1 VWDSPAAHQSVSTAG
16 MGRGSGADYGGVRHG
31 RAGLAGWLT
40 GGSQASKAGRG
51 GAGPR
56 LTG

>member
-1 VWDSPAAHQSVSTAG
+1 